1 MSAYCKGCGTQHDED
16 DDRLCSN
23 CANGYRP
30 SWWPPAPHDPR
41 RGGIT
46 ILTLIE
52 ILHEQTTGSADAITP
67 ELISEYEMALAHAI
81 KTWRN
86 PSTMWERALQTLAV
100 RTLNERKSD
109 PETPPDIVCT
119 KPEVRP

>member
-23 CANGYRP
+23 CANRYRP
-30 SWWPPAPHDPR
+30 SWWPPAPHYPR

-100 RTLNERKSD
+100 RTLNERKAT
-109 PETPPDIVCT
+109 PETPPDIVCV
-119 KPEVRP
+119 KPQEKP